1 MASYHISSSIFL
13 EMIVHKQSN
22 ETKKKERES
31 LKLCE
36 RNIALL
42 LNLNLETKLV
52 FNSIEYRHQI
62 RFEKGNARIRVGFR
76 NKISLVIV
84 TTLF

>member
-22 ETKKKERES
+22 ETKKKRES

-84 TTLF
+84 TMLF